1 MIKID
6 QIKIPISSPQDQA
19 LKKRSARILGIRE
32 EYLRHFE
39 ILRRSIDARKKSD
52 IKYVYSVAL
61 VCPQIEEKLRL
72 GEKIKNVS
80 LFEKKEFE
88 FPYADTSF
96 RIDGPNPKRP
106 VIIGAGPAGLFA
118 AIELTLAGIPPII
131 IERGKPVDQRLNDVK
146 EFWETGVL
154 KPDSNVQFGEG
165 GAGTFSDGKLNTLIK
180 DRDGSM
186 RFVLE
191 TFVEFGAP
199 EEILYD
205 YKPHIGTDML
215 MDVIRNMRQW
225 LISRGCDF
233 RFNTTLTGVGMS
245 KGRIFDIEVETYCDN
260 EGRPLANPIADL
272 IFCDHVI
279 LAIGHSARDTFKMLY
294 EKGVPMEAKE
304 FAVGLRIEH
313 PRAFIDEHQFGHH
326 GTEILGA
333 APYKLATKLENGRG
347 VYSFCMCPGGY
358 VVNSSSEAGH
368 LVVNGMS
375 YARRDGANSN
385 SAIVVSV
392 GEHEYDMSDPLSG
405 IEFQRRLEAKAYELG
420 AGRIPQQ
427 LYADF
432 ILGRTSSSYGSFA
445 SANMG
450 GAAFS
455 DLTPLFSKAMK
466 DSFVL
471 GMEEFDKKMQ
481 GFAREDAI
489 LSGVESRTSSPVRIP
504 RDDNFQS
511 DIRGLFPCGEG
522 AGYAGGITSAAMDGL
537 KVARALIY
545 DYNGPFR

>member
-405 IEFQRRLEAKAYELG
+405 MEFQRRLEAKAYELG

-445 SANMG
+445 SSNMG

-455 DLTPLFSKAMK
+455 DLNPLFSKAMK

>member
-6 QIKIPISSPQDQA
+6 QIKIPISSQQDQA
-19 LKKRSARILGIRE
+19 LKKRSAKILGIRE

-61 VCPQIEEKLRL
+61 VCPQIEKKLRL

-80 LFEKKEFE
+80 LFKKKEFE

-405 IEFQRRLEAKAYELG
+405 MEFQRRLEAKAYELG

-455 DLTPLFSKAMK
+455 DLNPLFSKAMK

>member
-233 RFNTTLTGVGMS
+233 RFNTTFTGVGMS
-245 KGRIFDIEVETYCDN
+245 KGRIFDIEVETYCDS
-260 EGRPLANPIADL
+260 EGRPLVNPIADL

-375 YARRDGANSN
+375 YSQRDGANSN

-405 IEFQRRLEAKAYELG
+405 MEFQRRLEAKAYELG

-432 ILGRTSSSYGSFA
+432 IHGRTSSSYGSFA

-455 DLTPLFSKAMK
+455 DLNPLFSKAMK

>member
-405 IEFQRRLEAKAYELG
+405 MEFQRRLEAKAYELG

-432 ILGRTSSSYGSFA
+432 ILGRTSSSYGSFV

-455 DLTPLFSKAMK
+455 DLNPLFSKAMK